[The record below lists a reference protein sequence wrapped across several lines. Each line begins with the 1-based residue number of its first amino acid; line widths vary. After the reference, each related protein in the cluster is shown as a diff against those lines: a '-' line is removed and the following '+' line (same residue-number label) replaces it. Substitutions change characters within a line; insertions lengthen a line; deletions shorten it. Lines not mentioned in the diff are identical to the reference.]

1 MTATAKT
8 RITAM
13 KAAALEP
20 AGEASGP
27 GAPAGDPNFM
37 TSLARGLTVIQAFSQ
52 ARRSLSISQISQ
64 KTGIPRAAVRRCL
77 YTLELLGFVAVDSGR
92 QFTLRPRILLLG
104 HPYLASTPLAKA
116 AEPVLRQLSQL
127 LNESSSIAILDGDDI
142 LYIARASTSRIM
154 TIDLDIGSRLP
165 ANCTSMGRVLLSRLD
180 SAELERRLASVK
192 LVQHTAHT
200 LGTVEALREELHQV
214 RKQGFAVIDQEL
226 ELGLR
231 SIAVPILDSS
241 GKAVAAINIGI
252 HAARASVHDMI
263 RRFLPVLKD
272 AAEELSLL
280 AR

>member
-1 MTATAKT
+1 
-8 RITAM
+8 
-13 KAAALEP
+13 LP
-20 AGEASGP
+20 PP
-27 GAPAGDPNFM
+27 GAAEEAAGPSAPVGDPNFM
-37 TSLARGLTVIQAFSQ
+37 TSLARGLAVIQAFSQ

-77 YTLELLGFVAVDSGR
+77 YTLGQLGFVAVDGAR
-92 QFTLRPRILLLG
+92 QFTLRARILLLG
-104 HPYLASTPLAKA
+104 HPYLASMPLAKA
-116 AEPVLRQLSQL
+116 AEPVLRQLSQQ
-127 LNESSSIAILDGDDI
+127 LNESASIAVLDGDDI

-180 SAELERRLASVK
+180 SAELERRLASTR

-200 LGTVEALREELHQV
+200 LRSVEALRQELQSV

-231 SIAVPILDSS
+231 SIAVPILDGS

-252 HAARASVHDMI
+252 HAARASTQEMI
-263 RRFLPVLKD
+263 KRFLPLLQE
-272 AAEELSLL
+272 AAEELSLV